1 MAFNHQLAKKLLS
14 PWKLRLWMVSKLPM
28 GLLSGMVIEAL
39 DENGCRVV
47 LKDRRWIRNPFG
59 SVFWAVMGMAAE
71 LSTGALVYAYASGTG
86 VKFILVGA
94 EAKFFKK
101 ARGKSFYFCDAGSDV
116 HQAISENVNT
126 DDTSIV
132 ILPVIAKDQ
141 KGEILAEFKFQW
153 QLRKPIN

>member
-1 MAFNHQLAKKLLS
+1 MPFDHQLAKKLLS

-39 DENGCRVV
+39 DEKGCRVM

-71 LSTGALVYAYASGTG
+71 LSTGALMYTFASGTG
-86 VKFILVGA
+86 MKFILVGI

-101 ARGKSFYFCDAGSDV
+101 ARGKSFYFCDAGPEV
-116 HQAISENVNT
+116 YQAFNESVNT
-126 DDTSIV
+126 NDTSIV
-132 ILPVIAKDQ
+132 ILPVTAKDQ
-141 KGEILAEFKFQW
+141 QGEILAAFTFQW